1 MRKALYALIVPLV
14 TVAVMTA
21 AVSAFE
27 SHVINVEAHVS
38 NSLTVPATS
47 TTIGTKDT
55 PKTPLA
61 WQDNFVSIEVELS
74 QSFVAQS
81 RVSTVDY
88 RVCAQAKP
96 LTHPGTVGLL
106 FDGFDFLWMGGSA
119 FLEIDPGAPPDPNIG
134 SGPFFYIGPS
144 ASTNANP
151 ETGITPPAGGGVEC
165 PLGAEGSLTTL
176 DLLPPAGPDNLG
188 DTINLW
194 WEPPV
199 FQEFYDPNDT
209 SPGDSSPKPRND
221 DADCGTRLET
231 EPCVILTDPP
241 AKSQGTPLGL
251 DLVIQVTN
259 IQ

>member
-96 LTHPGTVGLL
+96 LTHPGTVGIL
-106 FDGFDFLWMGGSA
+106 FDSFDFLWMGGSA

-134 SGPFFYIGPS
+134 SGPFFIYRSLRVDQRQPGNRHNTARGWGCRMPPRRRRQSYHCRTGQPRRHNQLMVGAAGFSGILR
-144 ASTNANP
+144 P
-151 ETGITPPAGGGVEC
+151 ERHQSG
-165 PLGAEGSLTTL
+165 
-176 DLLPPAGPDNLG
+176 
-188 DTINLW
+188 
-194 WEPPV
+194 
-199 FQEFYDPNDT
+199 
-209 SPGDSSPKPRND
+209 
-221 DADCGTRLET
+221 
-231 EPCVILTDPP
+231 
-241 AKSQGTPLGL
+241 
-251 DLVIQVTN
+251 
-259 IQ
+259 